1 MARAAI
7 CCKHLQFAL
16 RSRLD
21 RLDDCAAAITTDT
34 SHAAMLLPKVFG
46 IVTSSTAGAA
56 ALSSCVEVINLWV
69 LALFDTAVPDG
80 DLDQLAQHVV
90 RVTHGSEP
98 TPIDAV
104 QALPS
109 VDLVSAGSIDYA
121 RRLRTLA
128 RFVQNFSLA
137 EPTSDYAQN
146 VLLNLGA
153 VIRRNRL
160 GLSGEEQNHYMGFAG
175 AGVGAIVS
183 ELSSLLCVTFPPPS
197 HRPLSTWLLVNGAE
211 RWHYPALFLVCECAE
226 RSGEILTGICHTWIG
241 AWFWLR
247 QRMLWPLVQ

>member
-1 MARAAI
+1 
-7 CCKHLQFAL
+7 
-16 RSRLD
+16 
-21 RLDDCAAAITTDT
+21 
-34 SHAAMLLPKVFG
+34 MLLPKVFG

-104 QALPS
+104 EAVPS

-146 VLLNLGA
+146 VLQNLGA

-226 RSGEILTGICHTWIG
+226 RSGEIRTGICTWIG